1 MNLQPLK
8 QIRKYCVECSGD
20 SIYEII
26 NCPATNCDLYLLR
39 FGKGIK
45 GIKNLKAIRNRCID
59 YCGYDDWQKRTKE
72 CEFNGKDEKLCPLH
86 MFRMGKNPQLK
97 RKGNSNI
104 GKIGNNLRKGSVTS
118 DKKTESDIK
127 EVL

>member
-1 MNLQPLK
+1 MKFEEFYSL
-8 QIRKYCVECSGD
+8 S
-20 SIYEII
+20 
-26 NCPATNCDLYLLR
+26 A
-39 FGKGIK
+39 KG
-45 GIKNLKAIRNRCID
+45 
-59 YCGYDDWQKRTKE
+59 E
-72 CEFNGKDEKLCPLH
+72 NGLCKTFSEARKLCPLH

-97 RKGNSNI
+97 RKGNPNI